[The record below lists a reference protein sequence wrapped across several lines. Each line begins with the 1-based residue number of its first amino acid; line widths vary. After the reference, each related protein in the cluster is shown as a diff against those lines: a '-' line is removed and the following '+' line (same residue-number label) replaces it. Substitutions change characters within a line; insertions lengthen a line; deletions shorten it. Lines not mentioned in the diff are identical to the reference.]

1 MTGVSSYCYIAGG
14 TQSIGLNTTYN
25 PGPTI
30 MMGYRNILAI
40 AFVLSIYIVG
50 ANVASWSRPKK
61 TLIIYEYESSP
72 FSRKV
77 RQAVSQLDLTVEYRP
92 CPGARYGFSDQL
104 SARTL
109 GSRTVPY
116 MTDPGNSITALAN
129 IQESD
134 AIVAYLFENFGPGE
148 SKIPGSL
155 KGALAGRSLLGG
167 MDVSR
172 PYPNFKPDNIFR
184 KPLELWGFEGGES
197 QPVRGLLCALCLA
210 HRVINCS
217 KGSTNLPALKLKNG
231 GKLPY
236 LEDPNTG
243 KKISGSSE
251 CRDYL
256 LGQYTMKK

>member
-1 MTGVSSYCYIAGG
+1 MSY
-14 TQSIGLNTTYN
+14 
-25 PGPTI
+25 
-30 MMGYRNILAI
+30 RLAI
-40 AFVLSIYIVG
+40 AFAVLLITIYVSG
-50 ANVASWSRPKK
+50 ANVVSNWSRPKK

-104 SARTL
+104 STRTL

-116 MTDPGNSITALAN
+116 MTDPGNPITALAN

-155 KGALAGRSLLGG
+155 KGALAGRSLGG

-172 PYPNFKPDNIFR
+172 PYPNCKPDNITR

-210 HRVINCS
+210 HRAINCS
-217 KGSTNLPALKLKNG
+217 KGSANLPALLVKNG

-243 KKISGSSE
+243 KKISGSRE

-256 LGQYTMKK
+256 LGQYTIKK